1 MVSVCK
7 LGGTINQ
14 TGVKGGKSKRSKIP
28 VSFFFLFSAPALLAV
43 RGSPLTARSFARR
56 SFDRSKNARERKKL
70 LAVYF
75 THQNPMQ
82 ICACAWIYRWT
93 KNYGKSELGHGAS
106 GPPGRSGP
114 RAGGPSGRRAAGP
127 SRAAG
132 QNPNNNCT
140 KFHFSDRT
148 VCNCKLK
155 ECPKSR

>member
-14 TGVKGGKSKRSKIP
+14 TGVKGGKSKRLKIP

-114 RAGGPSGRRAAGP
+114 VGLRAAGP
-127 SRAAG
+127 LGRRGPLGKTRITIVQNSTSRTELSAIA
-132 QNPNNNCT
+132 N
-140 KFHFSDRT
+140 
-148 VCNCKLK
+148 
-155 ECPKSR
+155 